1 MSKQLTTYT
10 RASGYLE
17 KIFKA
22 LNNEYFEG
30 ALSKPVITIQST
42 PKAYGHFTLYDAWH
56 TTNENQLKE
65 INIGAGT
72 LDRPIENLVATLLH
86 EMVHY
91 YCFENGIKDVSRGGT
106 YHNKKFKSE
115 AEKRGLR
122 IEYDTRI
129 GWSVTHPTEEL
140 LDFIIQNS
148 FTDILLG
155 RNDVMSYI
163 PGPGVRGGQGTDS
176 FPISKR
182 PSSTRKYFCPCCHSS
197 VRATRKVNILC
208 ADCMEMMIVAEK
220 PTKI

>member
-56 TTNENQLKE
+56 TSAENQLKE

-72 LDRPIENLVATLLH
+72 LDRPIENVVATLLH

-91 YCFENGIKDVSRGGT
+91 YCFETGIKDVSRGGT
-106 YHNKKFKSE
+106 YHNKRFKHE
-115 AEKRGLR
+115 AEKRGLK
-122 IEYDTRI
+122 IEYDSRI
-129 GWSVTHPTEEL
+129 GWSITHPADGL
-140 LDFIIQNS
+140 LDFIIKYE

-155 RNDVMSYI
+155 RNDTISCTLGPVI
-163 PGPGVRGGQGTDS
+163 RGTHGTTFPPGTKPT
-176 FPISKR
+176 
-182 PSSTRKYFCPCCHSS
+182 STRKYYCPHCRTS
-197 VRATRKVNILC
+197 VRATRQVNILC

-220 PTKI
+220 AN